1 MSAKS
6 KKNQFDA
13 GRAQKKMEKAQR
25 QLEAKRQ
32 KKAKERARREAERQ
46 PV

>member
-1 MSAKS
+1 MSTKS

-13 GRAQKKMEKAQR
+13 GRAQKKMEKAHQ

-32 KKAKERARREAERQ
+32 KKAMEKARRDAERT

>member
-1 MSAKS
+1 MSSKS
-6 KKNQFDA
+6 KKNLFDA
-13 GRAQKKMEKAQR
+13 GRAQKKMEKAYQ

-32 KKAKERARREAERQ
+32 KKAREKARRDAERT

>member
-1 MSAKS
+1 MSSKS

-13 GRAQKKMEKAQR
+13 GRAQKKMEKVQR
-25 QLEAKRQ
+25 QMEAKRL
-32 KKAKERARREAERQ
+32 KKAKEKAQREAERT

>member
-1 MSAKS
+1 MSSKS

-13 GRAQKKMEKAQR
+13 GRAQRKMEKAHQ
-25 QLEAKRQ
+25 QMEARRL
-32 KKAKERARREAERQ
+32 KKAREKARRDAERT